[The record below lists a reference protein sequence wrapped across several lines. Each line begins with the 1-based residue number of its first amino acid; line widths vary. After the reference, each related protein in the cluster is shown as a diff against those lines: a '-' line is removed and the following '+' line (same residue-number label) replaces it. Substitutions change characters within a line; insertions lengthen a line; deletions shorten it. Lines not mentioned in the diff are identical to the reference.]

1 MCGWVVEKLESNAKL
16 NSKLRLKFKLM
27 LELRLELRLAKVQ
40 KGRISAENQKVHN

>member
-1 MCGWVVEKLESNAKL
+1 MERNAKL
-16 NSKLRLKFKLM
+16 NSKLRPKLKLKLM